1 MIECRGTLCRIVILS
16 VLFWYHY
23 LLRAYELFFWEE
35 SGGSQGRLGGILWWS
50 LGLATLHRLALV
62 VVCHDRDQV
71 FCGGRRQSQISFVLI
86 K

>member
-1 MIECRGTLCRIVILS
+1 MIERGSTLCSIAILS
-16 VLFWYHY
+16 VLFGYHN

-35 SGGSQGRLGGILWWS
+35 TGGSQGRLGGILRWS
-50 LGLATLHRLALV
+50 LGFATLHRLALV